1 MALREWRLHYLSMET
16 HARMPRVGDRVRI
29 KGFLGVFEV
38 VEVGPQ
44 GSMVDVKHLDLP
56 GPAYI
61 EKEVLWHELVYLHA
75 QQKTTLA
82 SLPAL
87 WPVDGSRLASALGVP
102 HRST

>member
-1 MALREWRLHYLSMET
+1 
-16 HARMPRVGDRVRI
+16 MPLVGDRVRI

-38 VEVGPQ
+38 VEVEMH
-44 GSMVDVKHLDLP
+44 GSMVDVKHLDDLP

-82 SLPAL
+82 SLPAP
-87 WPVDGSRLASALGVP
+87 WPLMVQG
-102 HRST
+102 